1 MKYYLKKAILF
12 VLIAVLSLI
21 IIGCGKKETPDNSG
35 KKCTIMVEC
44 SKIFDNQDKLD
55 KWDYAISISSGA
67 KQHHLRDF
75 THHPNIVG

>member
-1 MKYYLKKAILF
+1 MEKKIPENKGDKYWEK
-12 VLIAVLSLI
+12 
-21 IIGCGKKETPDNSG
+21 G
-35 KKCTIMVEC
+35 
-44 SKIFDNQDKLD
+44 NQDKLD